1 MKENICTI
9 PINDIFMPKD
19 GCPICRMYS
28 MLEERYVEYITG
40 AAMMEPSVRIETNKK
55 GFCHKHFQQ
64 MVQNGNRLSNALI
77 LESHLQE
84 ILDLRMPS
92 QKKNKP
98 DKKLL
103 SSLDELF
110 NTCYVCDRIEHD
122 MHHFFATIFVQFQ
135 KDEEFKNLYKEQP
148 YICLEHYSMLM
159 KAANKG
165 ISSKI
170 MAEFYKV
177 TTSLTENYL
186 QSLKNDITH
195 FCSMFDYRNN
205 GGDWG
210 NSKDAIERSVLFLTS
225 QKVEEK
231 KKD

>member
-40 AAMMEPSVRIETNKK
+40 AAMMEPSVRIETNKT
-55 GFCHKHFQQ
+55 GLCHRHFQK
-64 MVQNGNRLSNALI
+64 MVQNGNWLSNALI

-92 QKKNKP
+92 QKKSKP

-159 KAANKG
+159 KAAIKG
-165 ISSKI
+165 ISSKN